1 MRLLLPLYMMFLAAG
16 ACSAPVITDGGSDS
30 YIIRYINMNAV
41 YDYEIARSNDAVS
54 LKAKREDILKK
65 IRSRES
71 VSREEDDRELVYYR
85 AELVK
90 LEESEKKLKAAIY
103 AKIKKAVES
112 VAERH
117 EVDFMLGTGEGVVY
131 SRPVF
136 DLTSEVIAELEK
148 MSKNSSPV
156 WK

>member
-1 MRLLLPLYMMFLAAG
+1 MRLVLPLYLMVLACA
-16 ACSAPVITDGGSDS
+16 ACSAPVVADTGGDG

-41 YDYEIARSNDAVS
+41 YDYELARSNEAVS

-65 IRSRES
+65 IRSTES
-71 VSREEDDRELVYYR
+71 AGQGDKGRELEYYR
-85 AELVK
+85 SELVK
-90 LEESEKKLKAAIY
+90 IEESEKKLKSSIY

-117 EVDFMLGTGEGVVY
+117 GVDFMLGTGEGVVY

-136 DLTSEVIAELEK
+136 DLTSEVISELEN
-148 MSKNSSPV
+148 MNRNSSPV

>member
-1 MRLLLPLYMMFLAAG
+1 MRLVLPLYLMVLAAA
-16 ACSAPVITDGGSDS
+16 ACSAPVITDSGSDG
-30 YIIRYINMNAV
+30 YIIRYININV
-41 YDYEIARSNDAVS
+41 IYDYELSKSNEAVS
-54 LKAKREDILKK
+54 LKAKREEILKK
-65 IRSRES
+65 IRSGES
-71 VSREEDDRELVYYR
+71 VSRGDDNRELDYYR
-85 AELVK
+85 SELVK
-90 LEESEKKLKAAIY
+90 LDESEKKLKAVIY
-103 AKIKKAVES
+103 SKIKKAVES

-148 MSKNSSPV
+148 MGKNSSPV